1 MEFLF
6 IDESGDNGLVKGS
19 SDFYILAGISIEDR
33 YWKKY
38 YWEIQNLR
46 FQISKNMG

>member
-19 SDFYILAGISIEDR
+19 SDFYILAFSI
-33 YWKKY
+33 
-38 YWEIQNLR
+38 N
-46 FQISKNMG
+46 